1 MGIMCV
7 GIRTLFD
14 DRLGVDERID
24 YLGQSLA
31 GPACACFA
39 ADLATWGRLPLL
51 KGHFDQMGEVLLKLD
66 VSDI

>member
-1 MGIMCV
+1 M
-7 GIRTLFD
+7 FD
-14 DRLGVDERID
+14 GPLGDNERVAS
-24 YLGQSLA
+24 LGQLLA